1 MAKSEFVS
9 AFDIAASIFKSLS
22 NEVRN
27 LGGGDED
34 LRRLE
39 TDGERRRA
47 AAQIIVNGVPPAKEE
62 QEVKPLLTFV
72 RQASVPEIKKFSA
85 ADVLKK
91 VGLNRDGVRIAGLG
105 ENFKAQFGK
114 MVEEN
119 TPATELVVNRLERYA
134 DAINIAGAVPREKR
148 PTTIG
153 QIYGLVLAQKDGG
166 DGPLLTNGWA
176 NLFLAYGEDGNLWLV
191 YVYLL
196 SDGWDFYAYPL
207 GDSRRWFDGDQV
219 FFRK

>member
-34 LRRLE
+34 LRRLA
-39 TDGERRRA
+39 TDGERRRGA
-47 AAQIIVNGVPPAKEE
+47 GPIIVNGVPPAKEE

-85 ADVLKK
+85 ADVLDK
-91 VGLNRDGVRIAGLG
+91 VGVNRDGVRIAGLG
-105 ENFKAQFGK
+105 DNFKAQFGK

-119 TPATELVVNRLERYA
+119 TPATELVVNRL
-134 DAINIAGAVPREKR
+134 
-148 PTTIG
+148 
-153 QIYGLVLAQKDGG
+153 
-166 DGPLLTNGWA
+166 
-176 NLFLAYGEDGNLWLV
+176 
-191 YVYLL
+191 
-196 SDGWDFYAYPL
+196 
-207 GDSRRWFDGDQV
+207 
-219 FFRK
+219 